1 MPYDVEDKKELRN
14 YEEELRK
21 EWNRGVI
28 AHIRKVSAIKKPS
41 PHFPDTIEEACK
53 EYFDLCQDDGIKP
66 SVAGLSVA
74 LGVNEEILLQ
84 WVRGEVSIVSADVI
98 KRYFSFIQVFDETAL
113 KDNQTN
119 AVGSIFMGK
128 QHYGYKDVVEHK
140 IVDEREKSNE
150 EIEAIW
156 RKRIATINQNP
167 KEIEIVEAKVE
178 KPIEAK
184 VNTKPSK
191 AKKEETLKVVDDEVP
206 F

>member
-1 MPYDVEDKKELRN
+1 MPYDVEDKKELKY
-14 YEEELRK
+14 YEEELKK

-28 AHIRKVSAIKKPS
+28 SHIRKVSAIPKPS
-41 PHFPDTIEEACK
+41 VQFPSTIEKAC
-53 EYFDLCQDDGIKP
+53 ETYFDICEKDGIKP

-74 LGVNEEILLQ
+74 LGVSEDILLQ
-84 WVRGEVSIVSADVI
+84 WVRGEVSIESADVI

-113 KDNQTN
+113 KDNQSN

-150 EIEAIW
+150 EIEAIY
-156 RKRIATINQNP
+156 RKRLETIDQTP
-167 KEIEIVEAKVE
+167 KEIEVIEAQVE
-178 KPIEAK
+178 KPK
-184 VNTKPSK
+184 SSK
-191 AKKEETLKVVDDEVP
+191 KKKKKDDSGVP